1 MYVEHSLTCLK
12 GQVRYP
18 LPLLF
23 DPSTWDTGFNIF
35 VYYRGAL
42 EAGNI
47 ASADNVEARCFCD
60 SWHRG
65 LQRLGLIPQTKK
77 RPKDCTLR
85 AIANALILGFSG
97 EYPSGLYFGSSL
109 N

>member
-1 MYVEHSLTCLK
+1 MYISTCLK
-12 GQVRYP
+12 EQIRYP
-18 LPLLF
+18 LPLHS
-23 DPSTWDTGFNIF
+23 DSSTRDTSFNNF
-35 VYYRGAL
+35 LCSRGAL
-42 EAGNI
+42 EDGNI
-47 ASADNVEARCFCD
+47 ARADDIEARCFCD

-65 LQRLGLIPQTKK
+65 LQRVGLNPQTKK

-97 EYPSGLYFGSSL
+97 EYPSGLYSGSSL